1 MYKLRNNP
9 FYSLML
15 KSAGMTYTRLLISE
29 LEVLLMDDFKLKYIY
44 EI

>member
-1 MYKLRNNP
+1 
-9 FYSLML
+9 ML

-44 EI
+44 EIWAPGLPTI